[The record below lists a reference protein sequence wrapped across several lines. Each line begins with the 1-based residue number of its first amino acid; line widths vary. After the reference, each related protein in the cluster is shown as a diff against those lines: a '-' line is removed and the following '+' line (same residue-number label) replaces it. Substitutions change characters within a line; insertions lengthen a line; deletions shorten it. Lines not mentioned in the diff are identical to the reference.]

1 MFTYAIFFF
10 LFVCKVFFFCFLL
23 FSPPLHSP
31 NLLSVSSLMPWMEL
45 DGEYLYLSQAENIQ
59 AYRLCPDGTG
69 LQRHPQAIFSGHQE
83 DVCRFVLVNSNIVSG
98 GG

>member
-1 MFTYAIFFF
+1 
-10 LFVCKVFFFCFLL
+10 
-23 FSPPLHSP
+23 
-31 NLLSVSSLMPWMEL
+31 MPWMEL

-83 DVCRFVLVNSNIVSG
+83 DVCRFVLVNSHIVSG